1 MGSAFALDR
10 GKRGKGRER
19 WSKGKDNGKREEKGD
34 KIKCPGRDRKWEEEE
49 EKEKERWLHPSRK
62 KGKEKEHPLISLLF
76 HFRPLPILNPNEEEE
91 D

>member
-49 EKEKERWLHPSRK
+49 EKERWLHPSRK

-91 D
+91 ED

>member
-10 GKRGKGRER
+10 GKKGKGRER

-49 EKEKERWLHPSRK
+49 EKERWLHPSRK
-62 KGKEKEHPLISLLF
+62 KGKEKEHPLISFLF